1 MSGIRVE
8 DIDDKHGQ
16 HNTPPSVWGPPLW
29 KSIHYVALGYPA
41 NPTPEERRVYRTFFD
56 QILEH
61 LIPCH
66 VCRENYH
73 RHLVELRGAWSDE
86 KRFSSPDGLFD
97 WTVALHNLVN
107 RDTNK
112 PIQDSAEMRRHLIHA
127 GANSC
132 PPNQRRRSGGNNDYY
147 NNNNNN
153 NNHWLAIFAFLTGVG
168 VAISVMLLIW
178 RSQRIRFPGVTRT
191 RGR

>member
-8 DIDDKHGQ
+8 DDEHGQ
-16 HNTPPSVWGPPLW
+16 HNIPPSVWGPPLW

-41 NPTPEERRVYRTFFD
+41 NPTPEERRVYKTFFD

-66 VCRENYH
+66 VCSENYH
-73 RHLVELRGAWSDE
+73 RHLVELRGSWSDE
-86 KRFSSPDGLFD
+86 TRFSSPDGLFD

-107 RDTNK
+107 RDTSK

-127 GANSC
+127 GAY
-132 PPNQRRRSGGNNDYY
+132 PNQRRRSGGNNDYY
-147 NNNNNN
+147 NNNNNKN

-168 VAISVMLLIW
+168 VAISVMLLIL

-191 RGR
+191 RGL